1 MNYLT
6 EGRNKFHVTLDLEKP
21 EAREI
26 LKGFVAQADVLIET
40 YRPGVMDSWGLGYE
54 ELKKINPRLIF
65 ASITPFGQFGPKS
78 KSKQPD
84 YDNVT
89 QARSGI
95 QYDTGEMMPEGK
107 SYDEC
112 PWAVPTKAGPW
123 IGWCEPGTY
132 MAVGYSGGFAL
143 ERNDRRGT
151 STGCS
156 PLLTLTPLLMTAPI

>member
-1 MNYLT
+1 
-6 EGRNKFHVTLDLEKP
+6 
-21 EAREI
+21 
-26 LKGFVAQADVLIET
+26 
-40 YRPGVMDSWGLGYE
+40 MDSWGLGYE

-65 ASITPFGQFGPKS
+65 ASITPFGQFGPMS
-78 KSKQPD
+78 KSNQPD

-95 QYDTGEMMPEGK
+95 QYDTGEMLPEGK

-132 MAVGYSGGFAL
+132 SFG
-143 ERNDRRGT
+143 
-151 STGCS
+151 
-156 PLLTLTPLLMTAPI
+156 